1 MSKRKT
7 RATPRSTR
15 RDRTNP
21 AQQDLPQRIA
31 QMLLES
37 LLRQADQP
45 QDLVGLVVERAP
57 APIAPA
63 LLADVQ
69 PVDARTR
76 DGLVALYETCLQTYR
91 ASLRPQDEQLGLDDA
106 GAALAFFVA
115 ANLHALHGVDVT
127 PELLHRLERQLIALA
142 RMTSSWDS
150 VGVAQRQAYFE
161 KMAILGTLV
170 AGMAERAKTHGEAE
184 LDLVRGVARSHLR
197 QLLALDPDLVTLD
210 ATGLA
215 LRAAPAG
222 AHAAAA

>member
-15 RDRTNP
+15 RDP
-21 AQQDLPQRIA
+21 ATAAQHLPQQVAR
-31 QMLLES
+31 MLLET
-37 LLRQADQP
+37 LLRQADRP
-45 QDLVGLVVERAP
+45 QDLVGLVVERAQT
-57 APIAPA
+57 PIAPA

-69 PVDARTR
+69 PVDAGTR

-91 ASLRPQDEQLGLDDA
+91 ESLRPQDAPLGLDDA

-115 ANLHALHGVDVT
+115 ANLHALHDVDVT
-127 PELLHRLERQLIALA
+127 PELLHRLERQLVVLA

-150 VGVAQRQAYFE
+150 VSIAQRQTYFE

-170 AGMAERAKTHGEAE
+170 AGMAERAKERGEAE
-184 LDLVRGVARSHLR
+184 LDHVRGVARAHLR

-215 LRAAPAG
+215 LRRAPAETRV
-222 AHAAAA
+222 AAA